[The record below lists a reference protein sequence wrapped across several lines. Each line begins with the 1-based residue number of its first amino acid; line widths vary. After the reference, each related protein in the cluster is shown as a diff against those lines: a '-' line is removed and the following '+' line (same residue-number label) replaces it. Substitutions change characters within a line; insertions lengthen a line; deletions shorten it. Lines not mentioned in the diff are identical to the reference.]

1 MAGHKQ
7 TGTCLGHMED
17 KFLMQAIHKWTG
29 RVVLL
34 HLLLINEE
42 EQLDD
47 VKFKGSL
54 ACSDHETVE
63 LKFLRGL
70 TKTNRRITAPNF
82 RRAHLN
88 LSRDLPSWQ
97 DAMGNCPGEQRVP
110 GELANLQGQP
120 PQSTRMVLC
129 NVEEKAQLEWKLARE
144 VKGIKK
150 GISESL
156 GSQRKAK

>member
-1 MAGHKQ
+1 MAGEKQ
-7 TGTCLGHMED
+7 TRTCPGHMED
-17 KFLMQAIHKWTG
+17 KYLMQAVHKWT
-29 RVVLL
+29 RAEAQLD
-34 HLLLINEE
+34 LLLTSDEE
-42 EQLDD
+42 LLDN

-82 RRAHLN
+82 RRAHPN
-88 LSRDLPSWQ
+88 LSRDLPAWQ
-97 DAMGNCPGEQRVP
+97 DAMGNCPRDQRVP

-120 PQSTRMVLC
+120 PQSTTMVLC
-129 NVEEKAQLEWKLARE
+129 NVEEIAQLEWKVARE
-144 VKGIKK
+144 MKGIKK
-150 GISESL
+150 GISEPI

>member
-82 RRAHLN
+82 RRAHPN
-88 LSRDLPSWQ
+88 LSRDYLL
-97 DAMGNCPGEQRVP
+97 G
-110 GELANLQGQP
+110 
-120 PQSTRMVLC
+120 RMPW
-129 NVEEKAQLEWKLARE
+129 ETTLECR
-144 VKGIKK
+144 
-150 GISESL
+150 
-156 GSQRKAK
+156 GSQESWLTFKDSLLRAQGWSSAMWRK